1 MEQGYGPQTPSQ
13 LQRVCASPAVLLCS
27 HLVLL
32 TSLTAMA
39 QINVASVLSVMLDS
53 AVRRHGPEHG
63 QRLNES
69 ERDLADML
77 EGKCTAA
84 PSLPYVFLRQPSSIN
99 VCRVLQR
106 AM

>member
-1 MEQGYGPQTPSQ
+1 M
-13 LQRVCASPAVLLCS
+13 
-27 HLVLL
+27 
-32 TSLTAMA
+32 SL
-39 QINVASVLSVMLDS
+39 INVASVLSVMLDS

-84 PSLPYVFLRQPSSIN
+84 HHYLMSSYASHHQSTSVGCYGEQCGGADADLRRLS
-99 VCRVLQR
+99 
-106 AM
+106 